1 MMKRISILIVCFLA
15 WSGMKVHA
23 QLLALKTNA
32 LMDVAMVPNLG
43 LEVVTGGKTSLN
55 ASVFGTPY
63 FWGKDVRLIGVK
75 PEFRYWF
82 NGRPLTREF
91 IGIGG
96 AITAYDITWGNQR
109 YKGDAYAGALTF
121 GYDFILGPHWSME
134 CHAGIGLLYYNQQRY
149 YLGDR
154 VRDNYYNANGF
165 HLVPYDIGV
174 TFVWIIN
181 SKVK

>member
-1 MMKRISILIVCFLA
+1 MMKRFSIFIVCFLA

-96 AITAYDITWGNQR
+96 TITAYDITWG
-109 YKGDAYAGALTF
+109 
-121 GYDFILGPHWSME
+121 HWSME